1 MTAFFQLLQSSPIFF
16 MTLFAVIGLMIGS
29 FLNVVIHRLPKML
42 EREWQ
47 QQCAELNGN
56 TAANTS
62 PHNLPRYNLLI
73 PRSAC
78 PHCGHK
84 IGALENIPLISYLL
98 LRGKCRGCGAV
109 IAVRYP
115 IVEALCGVLS
125 AYVAWHFGFSLAA
138 LAALLFIWALLAL
151 TFIDADTQLLPD
163 DITLPLL
170 WLGLLFNLSGTFT
183 DLHSSVVGAAM
194 GYLTL
199 WIVYWLFKLA
209 TGKEGMGYGDFKLLA
224 AIGAWL
230 GWQMLPLVILLSS
243 LVGAVVGITL
253 IVAARRGRNIPIPF
267 GPYLAGGGLIALFW
281 GQPLTQGYLQL
292 LAVP

>member
-1 MTAFFQLLQSSPIFF
+1 MTSLAQLLQSA
-16 MTLFAVIGLMIGS
+16 TLFFVVLCGIIGLMVGS

-42 EREWQ
+42 EQGWL

-56 TAANTS
+56 TTENTPS
-62 PHNLPRYNLLI
+62 YNLLV

-98 LRGKCRGCGAV
+98 LRGKCRGCGTA
-109 IAVRYP
+109 ISARYP
-115 IVEALCGVLS
+115 IVEALSGVLS
-125 AYVAWHFGFSLAA
+125 AYAAWHFGFGLAA

-183 DLHSSVVGAAM
+183 DLHSSVIGAVV

-199 WIVYWLFKLA
+199 WVVYWLFKLV
-209 TGKEGMGYGDFKLLA
+209 TGKDGMGYGDFKLLA

-253 IVAARRGRNIPIPF
+253 IVAARHGRNIPIPF

-292 LAVP
+292 LATP